1 MSKAINEDAQ
11 IHISVAFL
19 IKAMAAVGL
28 AVSSFFQIQ
37 NEFAEQDRRIKSLE
51 NKVTVLNSIPFNET
65 PIISEDFD
73 GDTSLGIIPR
83 MAGNAIQNLSQGFIM
98 KPDLRAM
105 FKDLGIKS

>member
-51 NKVTVLNSIPFNET
+51 NKVTVLNASVEGMET
-65 PIISEDFD
+65 QH
-73 GDTSLGIIPR
+73 
-83 MAGNAIQNLSQGFIM
+83 IQKLEQENKTLMQ
-98 KPDLRAM
+98 R
-105 FKDLGIKS
+105 LGIKRK